1 VVACPRPR
9 APPHAEPARGGAGG
23 RGHRRLNRRPRHSPR
38 RGRGSRSPARRDGRA
53 PRRTRRPAGPRRR
66 SRTPVGSSR
75 RGTCRRTGFP
85 GARDT
90 GSGPPATAR
99 RPHPGRGNCS
109 TTRGP
114 ARTWDDVECS
124 RCQLNQH
131 ALSRCPSGD
140 PGYMSRRR
148 VCSATRRGFALL
160 YLDLVPR
167 SRVSCDATRRDSDQ
181 PRQGNHPPF
190 FHPSSLC
197 MNCVR

>member
-1 VVACPRPR
+1 MWSPARAPR
-9 APPHAEPARGGAGG
+9 APAPRRARAAGPGG

-53 PRRTRRPAGPRRR
+53 PRRTRRPSGPRRVPPSGR
-66 SRTPVGSSR
+66 PAAGPAPPVPGTPGQVRPR
-75 RGTCRRTGFP
+75 RR
-85 GARDT
+85 A
-90 GSGPPATAR
+90 A
-99 RPHPGRGNCS
+99 PHPGRGNCS

-131 ALSRCPSGD
+131 ALSRWPSGD

-160 YLDLVPR
+160 YLDRVPR

-190 FHPSSLC
+190 FHLSSLC